1 MAPRA
6 SLPKM
11 VIRAAVGQ
19 ATKERT
25 ATKVR
30 TWKCKS
36 LNTITMKRTEMQLIL
51 DNWKGY
57 VRKGHARCIFFDFN
71 EEEELQ

>member
-30 TWKCKS
+30 TLKCKS

-51 DNWKGY
+51 DN
-57 VRKGHARCIFFDFN
+57 
-71 EEEELQ
+71 